1 MGVAHHLKTIGVI
14 SSVTTSY
21 QVKNLHL
28 SFGVSI
34 RNKREFECCRVI
46 CWKGLEEL

>member
-21 QVKNLHL
+21 WVKHLHL

-34 RNKREFECCRVI
+34 KNMHESEWYRVT
-46 CWKGLEEL
+46 WME